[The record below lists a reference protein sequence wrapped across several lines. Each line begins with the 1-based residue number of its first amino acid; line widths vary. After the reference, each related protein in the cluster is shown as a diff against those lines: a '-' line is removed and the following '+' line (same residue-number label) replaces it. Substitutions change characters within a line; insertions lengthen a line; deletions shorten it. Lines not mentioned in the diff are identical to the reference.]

1 MHGKVIDGVLVKGH
15 TLGDLSP
22 SLQSI
27 ADRSSPNRSG
37 SPDTSVPNTDVASSR
52 TTSGDVP
59 DGALSDPSTPVV
71 SNVSSQ

>member
-1 MHGKVIDGVLVKGH
+1 MLVKGH

-27 ADRSSPNRSG
+27 ADRSSPDRSG
-37 SPDTSVPNTDVASSR
+37 SPATSVPNIDVASSCAPAP

-59 DGALSDPSTPVV
+59 GGALSDTSPPVL